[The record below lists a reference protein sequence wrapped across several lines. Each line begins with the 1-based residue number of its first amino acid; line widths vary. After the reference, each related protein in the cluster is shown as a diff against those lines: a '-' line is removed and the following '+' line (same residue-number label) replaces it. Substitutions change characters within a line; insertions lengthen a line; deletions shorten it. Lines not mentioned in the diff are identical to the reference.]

1 MTTLIRKKY
10 TIRVF
15 RRKTKSF
22 ENSHPKLG
30 PRREGK
36 YPSEFPFGPPPGPV
50 HLWSTYFIT
59 KSEIQDF
66 FWICSNNKALP
77 GVREPTHAS
86 LFSVMSV
93 KHFFGLLS
101 FPSFDILRRDHHYL
115 YASVILLL
123 FSLFTVDWGPEE
135 VQGLAII
142 RNLSIVPLYYF
153 TILKESSCTTVSRIY
168 IPQGRSLR

>member
-1 MTTLIRKKY
+1 MRFSKDTAPHLIVIQFDIVVLFVLFGYSLRIQLTTLIRKKY

-15 RRKTKSF
+15 SF
-22 ENSHPKLG
+22 RTQNLFQKSHPKLG

-93 KHFFGLLS
+93 KHFFGLL
-101 FPSFDILRRDHHYL
+101 F
-115 YASVILLL
+115 
-123 FSLFTVDWGPEE
+123 
-135 VQGLAII
+135 
-142 RNLSIVPLYYF
+142 LSWF
-153 TILKESSCTTVSRIY
+153 
-168 IPQGRSLR
+168 